1 MYFTGQEVLLR
12 DRIYKCVIQVCI
24 HKGVCVCLKRYT
36 HTYQVTKTLH
46 VRVVVY
52 EKQHANART
61 TILPN
66 YNL

>member
-12 DRIYKCVIQVCI
+12 DRIYKCVSYT
-24 HKGVCVCLKRYT
+24 KGVCVCLKRYT

-52 EKQHANART
+52 EKT
-61 TILPN
+61 TRQRQN
-66 YNL
+66 YNITQL

>member
-1 MYFTGQEVLLR
+1 
-12 DRIYKCVIQVCI
+12 
-24 HKGVCVCLKRYT
+24 VCVFKVGMYT
-36 HTYQVTKTLH
+36 HIPGNEDSS

-66 YNL
+66 YYNTFFL